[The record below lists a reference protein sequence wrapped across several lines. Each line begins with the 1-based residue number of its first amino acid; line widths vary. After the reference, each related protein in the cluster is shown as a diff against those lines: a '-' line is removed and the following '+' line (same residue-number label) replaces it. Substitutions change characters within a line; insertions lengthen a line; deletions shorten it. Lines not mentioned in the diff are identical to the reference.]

1 MITFKDNINGLN
13 DDTCVKVYDPADKK
27 LIGVYPNYLATGNKL
42 GISPSLVQQKC
53 AKKTR
58 VFSTTIGHN
67 NATVEDTRYLDLVTR
82 GVLWSAGKLTDEGKP
97 AEGFAK

>member
-58 VFSTTIGHN
+58 VFSPTYGSEVACRLSRRT
-67 NATVEDTRYLDLVTR
+67 AEEDTLIQKSKARFL
-82 GVLWSAGKLTDEGKP
+82 
-97 AEGFAK
+97 